1 MVFRKI
7 RQIQCYKAIFI
18 VDELSTWGG
27 GSTPLLNF
35 FRFQGYDQS
44 SYKLFILRSRF
55 GFFKVLI
62 SFLFQKNIIIVGFDP
77 LKYLTILMLASLKKN
92 LILYPQT
99 VQYQLSQFFHS
110 FARNL
115 FFTFLMERKKI
126 ACVSDFQKKYFIKNF
141 KSKNIENIGAI
152 IFTEPDL
159 IGRNNNPE
167 KTKVLMIGYF
177 SKLKGVNFY
186 SEVADLAKEEG
197 LNYEFYWLGDGP
209 TDQLYLSKNVVWL
222 GYSANPKFSLS
233 KMDIMFL
240 SSSEDSIPLVF
251 YEALELGKRCVV
263 YKNTG
268 VANIAKSI
276 EGCEVYDK
284 YLPFEA
290 LRALDRSKNIN
301 LNLKQASSALQVYA
315 NQESFNTKLNNLI
328 NA

>member
-251 YEALELGKRCVV
+251 Y
-263 YKNTG
+263 
-268 VANIAKSI
+268 
-276 EGCEVYDK
+276 
-284 YLPFEA
+284 
-290 LRALDRSKNIN
+290 
-301 LNLKQASSALQVYA
+301 
-315 NQESFNTKLNNLI
+315 
-328 NA
+328 

>member
-35 FRFQGYDQS
+35 LRLQGHDQS

-55 GFFKVLI
+55 GFFKVLL

-77 LKYLTILMLASLKKN
+77 LKYFTILMLASLKKN

-99 VQYQLSQFFHS
+99 VQYQLSKFFHS

-152 IFTEPDL
+152 IFTEPNL

-197 LNYEFYWLGDGP
+197 LNYEFYWLG
-209 TDQLYLSKNVVWL
+209 
-222 GYSANPKFSLS
+222 YSANPKFSLS
-233 KMDIMFL
+233 KIDIMFL